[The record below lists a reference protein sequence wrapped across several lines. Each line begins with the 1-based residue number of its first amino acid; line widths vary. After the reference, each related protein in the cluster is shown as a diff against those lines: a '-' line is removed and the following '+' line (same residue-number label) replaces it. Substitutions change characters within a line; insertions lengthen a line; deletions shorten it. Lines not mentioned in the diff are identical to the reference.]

1 MSTARPTK
9 DFTYKQITIASTK
22 PYAQVIQ
29 DLEAQLGKG
38 STQGLADKVETSK
51 DWDEFKEKVEPEV
64 GSSGF
69 INVAEVN
76 WGEVMSLVPLS
87 LKAKIYIIGNPLTAR
102 KVLEHLPEVG
112 QYLPTKI
119 YVYEDKQGVT
129 QVAYDAISP
138 VFSQYGNED
147 VNKVG
152 AEIDKELKKLADAA
166 AH

>member
-9 DFTYKQITIASTK
+9 NFAYKQVTVASTK

-29 DLEAQLGKG
+29 DIEAQLGKG
-38 STQGLADKVETSK
+38 STQGLADKVQTSK

-76 WGEVMSLVPLS
+76 WGEVMSLVPFS
-87 LKAKIYIIGNPLTAR
+87 LKAKIYVIGNPLTAR
-102 KVLEHLPEVG
+102 KVLELLPEVG
-112 QYLPTKI
+112 QQLPTKM

-129 QVAYDAISP
+129 QVAYDELSP
-138 VFSQYGNED
+138 VFAQYGNED
-147 VNKVG
+147 LNKLG
-152 AEIDKELKKLADAA
+152 AEIDDELKKLADAA